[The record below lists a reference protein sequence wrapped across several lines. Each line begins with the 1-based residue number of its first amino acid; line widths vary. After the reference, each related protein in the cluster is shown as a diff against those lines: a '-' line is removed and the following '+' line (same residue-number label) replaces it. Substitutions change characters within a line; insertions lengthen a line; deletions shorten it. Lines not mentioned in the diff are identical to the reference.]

1 MEASGLL
8 TIPVLNDGGEEV
20 GSVELAAEIFGIEPR
35 PAVMHQVVTAQLAAR
50 RSGTH
55 STKTRSEVRGGGS
68 KPRPQKGTGRS
79 RHGSIRSP
87 IWRGGG
93 IAHGPK
99 PRSYAQK
106 TPKKMKRL
114 ALRSALSDRASS
126 QKIIVVDA
134 WRFDKP
140 STAEAVHKL
149 RAVGAQ
155 GRVLVVLDRP
165 DELAR
170 KSFRNIPRVNL
181 LPPDQLNTYDVLL
194 SDRMVFTE
202 TSLASINEHQP
213 DDHDQ
218 PDEHSRPDDE
228 HQLDDQNDQADEHD
242 QPDEHDQLDDEH
254 QPDEPGTKEQS

>member
-1 MEASGLL
+1 MEASHSDLL

-99 PRSYAQK
+99 PRNYAQK

-126 QKIIVVDA
+126 RKIIVVNA

-140 STAEAVHKL
+140 STSEAVHKL
-149 RAVGAQ
+149 RAVGAE

-202 TSLASINEHQP
+202 TSLASVNE
-213 DDHDQ
+213 
-218 PDEHSRPDDE
+218 R
-228 HQLDDQNDQADEHD
+228 DQADEHD
-242 QPDEHDQLDDEH
+242 EQASEHDDQPEQPDQHGENE
-254 QPDEPGTKEQS
+254 GSN

>member
-1 MEASGLL
+1 MEASASDLL

-35 PAVMHQVVTAQLAAR
+35 TAVMHQVVTAQLAAR
-50 RSGTH
+50 RRGTH

-126 QKIIVVDA
+126 QKIIVVNA

-149 RAVGAQ
+149 RAVGAE

-202 TSLASINEHQP
+202 TSLASVNEHGEQAGEAGEAAGEQP
-213 DDHDQ
+213 DQPGENDQAEQ
-218 PDEHSRPDDE
+218 PDEQAGEAGE
-228 HQLDDQNDQADEHD
+228 HEDSS
-242 QPDEHDQLDDEH
+242 
-254 QPDEPGTKEQS
+254 QS